1 MASYRK
7 QQIIQNHEKI
17 QKVFEKFVLLNR
29 KMVEH
34 KFSLVELEKLSFDDG
49 RSRKS
54 DKNSFLSTSIY
65 LLSVIAVVFVTLF
78 FSFLVKF
85 PILDVLVDNT
95 LGIRCVIPNNYFIW
109 EATRPV
115 TDCSICENVTEVL
128 NLHNVSRESFAE
140 FAYTSRPL
148 VIRNAAADWPAMKVF
163 NFEFFKSLFENID
176 GSYESV
182 EDECQFLT
190 FKTEFLSLRDVFKMT
205 PARVANRKGEKPW
218 YVGCC
223 HLSDV
228 SGSGGVLERSAVFRK
243 CIPNPLYN
251 SKVYYLLGPGR
262 SIILFE
268 SRDYREWFGGPKLEL
283 LIPLNFNGILK
294 EGWKI
299 IPYKKHP
306 LAVAS
311 PAETA
316 AGD

>member
-1 MASYRK
+1 
-7 QQIIQNHEKI
+7 
-17 QKVFEKFVLLNR
+17 
-29 KMVEH
+29 MVEH

-49 RSRKS
+49 RSHKS

-163 NFEFFKSLFENID
+163 NFEFFKRLFENID

-205 PARVANRKGEKPW
+205 PARVANGKGEKPW
-218 YVGCC
+218 YVG
-223 HLSDV
+223 
-228 SGSGGVLERSAVFRK
+228 
-243 CIPNPLYN
+243 
-251 SKVYYLLGPGR
+251 
-262 SIILFE
+262 
-268 SRDYREWFGGPKLEL
+268 W
-283 LIPLNFNGILK
+283 
-294 EGWKI
+294 
-299 IPYKKHP
+299 
-306 LAVAS
+306 
-311 PAETA
+311 
-316 AGD
+316 